1 MAEGAKTAPNDHIMG
16 VYNRAPLAFE
26 RGRGSRLYPAEGE
39 AYLDCLAGIATT
51 GLGHAHP
58 KLVKALK
65 EQGEKLWHVSN
76 IFRIPGQEALA
87 ERLTAATFAD
97 VVFFTNSGTEAIEC
111 ALKMARKHHW
121 AAGDPDRIEI
131 IGFEGAFHGR

>member
-1 MAEGAKTAPNDHIMG
+1 MSQLSTPTVPDDHIMA

-26 RGRGSRLYPAEGE
+26 RGEGARLYTADGE

-58 KLVKALK
+58 ALVQALK
-65 EQGEKLWHVSN
+65 DQAEKLWHVSN

-87 ERLTAATFAD
+87 RRLTEVSGLD
-97 VVFFTNSGTEAIEC
+97 VAFFTNSGTESV
-111 ALKMARKHHW
+111 
-121 AAGDPDRIEI
+121 
-131 IGFEGAFHGR
+131 